1 MTTITDQLD
10 HIKQLISE
18 QETAYQHHFAAGRL
32 DDMIQSKRELAKYRN
47 AFGKLLKQKMAM

>member
-1 MTTITDQLD
+1 MTTITDQLH

-32 DDMIQSKRELAKYRN
+32 DDMMQSKRELAKYRK
-47 AFGKLLKQKMAM
+47 AFGKLLKEKMGM